1 MSKISCFFSF
11 KGHFKRIHPS
21 WSTILQGEV
30 DPVSQGTIALSKSCE
45 TLPWTREKL
54 FLICLSERSA
64 PMLAWD
70 TPQQQS
76 VLGNLTKNMPIMWSN
91 KTVSITHNI
100 TVISY
105 KLYKVCS
112 VIYTVSTVLRLQINT
127 LLGPMMLSFA
137 QVLPTWG
144 SLHDKVRLCVAAN
157 ASRIQRVYIY
167 ILISVLQ
174 PCSTCPNIILPPTNS
189 KHQSRMNQVL
199 CFPSNKNTHW
209 RREKASQE
217 LQGFNLS
224 RS

>member
-167 ILISVLQ
+167 INQ
-174 PCSTCPNIILPPTNS
+174 CTST
-189 KHQSRMNQVL
+189 M
-199 CFPSNKNTHW
+199 
-209 RREKASQE
+209 
-217 LQGFNLS
+217 FNLPEYHPPPNQFQTSIKNESGAVFPLKQKHTLKKRKSKS
-224 RS
+224 RASRF

>member
-1 MSKISCFFSF
+1 
-11 KGHFKRIHPS
+11 
-21 WSTILQGEV
+21 
-30 DPVSQGTIALSKSCE
+30 
-45 TLPWTREKL
+45 
-54 FLICLSERSA
+54 
-64 PMLAWD
+64 MLAWD

-112 VIYTVSTVLRLQINT
+112 VIYTVSTVLRLQVNT

-157 ASRIQRVYIY
+157 ASRIQRY
-167 ILISVLQ
+167 ILIIISVLQ

-199 CFPSNKNTHW
+199 SFPSNKSTHW
-209 RREKASQE
+209 RRDKQVKSVKVLTYHGVDTFQTLAVAIRGASYKRKEMANTHHFRRKPCWISGKGKILKQIVI
-217 LQGFNLS
+217 S
-224 RS
+224 RKWLLIECLGSQSN